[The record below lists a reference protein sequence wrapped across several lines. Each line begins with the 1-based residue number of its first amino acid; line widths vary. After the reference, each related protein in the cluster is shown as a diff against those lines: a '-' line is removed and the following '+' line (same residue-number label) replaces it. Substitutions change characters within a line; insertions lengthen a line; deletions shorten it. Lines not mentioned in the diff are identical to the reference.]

1 MRHDRAD
8 CRGCAAGRVVSRA
21 RDARWDGGW
30 AGVQCKAVGS
40 GAEQIAWMQCSSAVL
55 LHPHLRA
62 CSGSN
67 PRLATDFYGA
77 SHHQPAA
84 LKSEAADSAF
94 DQK

>member
-1 MRHDRAD
+1 
-8 CRGCAAGRVVSRA
+8 
-21 RDARWDGGW
+21 
-30 AGVQCKAVGS
+30 
-40 GAEQIAWMQCSSAVL
+40 MQCSSAVL